1 MSVRRKMHISSYPSI
16 DLELTGIKLKM
27 FIKKAGYDVKFIQN
41 YLQLSCPQPIYRWFK
56 GKSLPSVDHLFALSY
71 LLGVHM
77 DELLVQK
84 EELVLFDI
92 FLWKKDKSK
101 GRTERYCEYMKRYA

>member
-56 GKSLPSVDHLFALSY
+56 GKSLPSVDHFICFKLFVGSAY
-71 LLGVHM
+71 G
-77 DELLVQK
+77 
-84 EELVLFDI
+84 
-92 FLWKKDKSK
+92 
-101 GRTERYCEYMKRYA
+101 

>member
-1 MSVRRKMHISSYPSI
+1 MHISSYPSI

-56 GKSLPSVDHLFALSY
+56 GKSLPSVDHFICFKLFVGSAYGWAVGSER
-71 LLGVHM
+71 GVGVIWHIF
-77 DELLVQK
+77 V
-84 EELVLFDI
+84 EE
-92 FLWKKDKSK
+92 
-101 GRTERYCEYMKRYA
+101 G